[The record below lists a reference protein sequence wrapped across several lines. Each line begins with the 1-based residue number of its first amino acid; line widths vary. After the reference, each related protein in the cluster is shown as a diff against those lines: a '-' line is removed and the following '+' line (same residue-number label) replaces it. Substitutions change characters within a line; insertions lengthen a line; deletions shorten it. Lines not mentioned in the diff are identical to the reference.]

1 MPRESFAAAHERTHP
16 YSSAGHPPPSP
27 QVLSEDSELLNLA
40 PHQPETT
47 PAPIEPEYDSEDE
60 VWQDILEEATHDA
73 RKSTQFSPQVI

>member
-16 YSSAGHPPPSP
+16 YSSARHLPPSP
-27 QVLSEDSELLNLA
+27 QVPSEDSELLTS

-47 PAPIEPEYDSEDE
+47 PAPNEPEYDSEDE
-60 VWQDILEEATHDA
+60 VWQDILDEATHDA